1 MKTLLMST
9 GTAAATH
16 GSAAAGSLANGTR
29 FALKDAGLSDAARA
43 LSSRVVDNALQYWI
57 CGAFRPKMNVRPTSS
72 LPRPHRPVSFRRA
85 RVGPHQQSFSLIAH
99 LARAGSVRACLPS
112 FSVTARRV
120 RARSAVIGR
129 QQ

>member
-43 LSSRVVDNALQYWI
+43 LSSSVVDNALQY
-57 CGAFRPKMNVRPTSS
+57 GFAVASDPQMNLRLANS

>member
-57 CGAFRPKMNVRPTSS
+57 CGAFRPKM
-72 LPRPHRPVSFRRA
+72 
-85 RVGPHQQSFSLIAH
+85 
-99 LARAGSVRACLPS
+99 
-112 FSVTARRV
+112 
-120 RARSAVIGR
+120 
-129 QQ
+129 